1 MSNRTSLL
9 LGAALIAGA
18 VSTAP
23 ILAQS
28 QGGNQQQPAAQSQG
42 GADQGRPGVQVGVPS
57 GGRDQGGAAQ
67 GGARAGGRGR
77 QAGPPPAPAPRN
89 AQGRVL
95 LGGANAKDKGVWLPA
110 GVSIVQ
116 PVLATEKTPYQPW
129 AKALF
134 EYRQVNELEPHTR
147 CKASGTARQFQTPYG
162 TEFVELP
169 EIQRIYIFDIGGPH
183 TYRTIY
189 MDGRP
194 HPSRDKMLPGQMYYG
209 HSVGHWEGDTL
220 VVDTVNFN
228 ESFWMDRRGMPTTD
242 KLHTIEKFTRT
253 NHDQISYELTVD
265 DPGAYTAPWTTTS
278 LSLRWEKDT
287 ELFEYVCQQANYAT
301 ELMVGEF
308 DKVDRSSEYVP

>member
-116 PVLATEKTPYQPW
+116 P
-129 AKALF
+129 
-134 EYRQVNELEPHTR
+134 
-147 CKASGTARQFQTPYG
+147 
-162 TEFVELP
+162 
-169 EIQRIYIFDIGGPH
+169 
-183 TYRTIY
+183 
-189 MDGRP
+189 
-194 HPSRDKMLPGQMYYG
+194 
-209 HSVGHWEGDTL
+209 
-220 VVDTVNFN
+220 
-228 ESFWMDRRGMPTTD
+228 
-242 KLHTIEKFTRT
+242 
-253 NHDQISYELTVD
+253 
-265 DPGAYTAPWTTTS
+265 
-278 LSLRWEKDT
+278 
-287 ELFEYVCQQANYAT
+287 
-301 ELMVGEF
+301 
-308 DKVDRSSEYVP
+308 